1 MKAIQKCFRESTK
14 TSKWQVTSLMQYLTR
29 HVLVQGK
36 KCLKYLRHYLQ
47 SFCVFCFCFNNKGD
61 AEILLQ
67 KYLAVYSVSYANAIK
82 AVSLGK
88 LISLYFLS
96 SHLSIENT
104 G

>member
-1 MKAIQKCFRESTK
+1 MKAIQQCFRESMK
-14 TSKWQVTSLMQYLTR
+14 RTSKWQVPSLMQCLTR

-36 KCLKYLRHYLQ
+36 KCLKCLRHYLQ
-47 SFCVFCFCFNNKGD
+47 TFCVFCFCFNNKGD

-82 AVSLGK
+82 TVSLGK

-96 SHLSIENT
+96 SHLSI
-104 G
+104 